1 MTLLI
6 NGRGTAAIW
15 EEIRLSC
22 CEGRDSVPVGA
33 VEALFIVASPPGS
46 EASKIS
52 VKEGVEGER
61 YKEIEGER

>member
-1 MTLLI
+1 MAVGPLLS
-6 NGRGTAAIW
+6 GRKSDFHAVRAV
-15 EEIRLSC
+15 
-22 CEGRDSVPVGA
+22 DSVPVGA